1 MIVRMNAPS
10 RASILA
16 KQKDGI
22 LLVHQDGVKPFSRTS
37 QKVSIDLANETEN
50 RLLKSGKDMSFLLNR
65 FFSIF
70 IVNLFLFTTK
80 LENISSL
87 DINSL
92 INIAFP
98 ILYFSRFQEVMLF
111 LHIGKYKPEMTSIHT
126 YDVESLA

>member
-50 RLLKSGKDMSFLLNR
+50 RLLKSGKDSAHLMMLQQ
-65 FFSIF
+65 
-70 IVNLFLFTTK
+70 IVSTAKSCTT
-80 LENISSL
+80 
-87 DINSL
+87 
-92 INIAFP
+92 FP
-98 ILYFSRFQEVMLF
+98 KS
-111 LHIGKYKPEMTSIHT
+111 
-126 YDVESLA
+126 

>member
-50 RLLKSGKDMSFLLNR
+50 RLLKSGKDMLNA
-65 FFSIF
+65 
-70 IVNLFLFTTK
+70 N
-80 LENISSL
+80 
-87 DINSL
+87 
-92 INIAFP
+92 
-98 ILYFSRFQEVMLF
+98 
-111 LHIGKYKPEMTSIHT
+111 IGKTFMPKSQTIATILKKSVPFLQKHI
-126 YDVESLA
+126 L

>member
-50 RLLKSGKDMSFLLNR
+50 RLLKSGKDILLQK
-65 FFSIF
+65 FE
-70 IVNLFLFTTK
+70 IVEEE
-80 LENISSL
+80 LEKV
-87 DINSL
+87 
-92 INIAFP
+92 A
-98 ILYFSRFQEVMLF
+98 E
-111 LHIGKYKPEMTSIHT
+111 T
-126 YDVESLA
+126 

>member
-50 RLLKSGKDMSFLLNR
+50 RLLKSGKDTLKF
-65 FFSIF
+65 
-70 IVNLFLFTTK
+70 
-80 LENISSL
+80 ISSRQYIL
-87 DINSL
+87 LVHRSISYL
-92 INIAFP
+92 SIAVY
-98 ILYFSRFQEVMLF
+98 LTFS
-111 LHIGKYKPEMTSIHT
+111 G
-126 YDVESLA
+126 

>member
-50 RLLKSGKDMSFLLNR
+50 RLLKSGKDKRLHEANKSCIRIRQQLKK
-65 FFSIF
+65 
-70 IVNLFLFTTK
+70 NLKKLKKKWAKKLFVK
-80 LENISSL
+80 DEY
-87 DINSL
+87 L
-92 INIAFP
+92 IA
-98 ILYFSRFQEVMLF
+98 
-111 LHIGKYKPEMTSIHT
+111 
-126 YDVESLA
+126 DA

>member
-50 RLLKSGKDMSFLLNR
+50 RLLKSGKDNVFMFDSILLQ
-65 FFSIF
+65 
-70 IVNLFLFTTK
+70 L
-80 LENISSL
+80 LE
-87 DINSL
+87 
-92 INIAFP
+92 
-98 ILYFSRFQEVMLF
+98 
-111 LHIGKYKPEMTSIHT
+111 K
-126 YDVESLA
+126 VEEETDE

>member
-50 RLLKSGKDMSFLLNR
+50 RLLKSGKDT
-65 FFSIF
+65 FFMRKTKGCCR
-70 IVNLFLFTTK
+70 FLF
-80 LENISSL
+80 
-87 DINSL
+87 
-92 INIAFP
+92 F
-98 ILYFSRFQEVMLF
+98 
-111 LHIGKYKPEMTSIHT
+111 
-126 YDVESLA
+126 

>member
-50 RLLKSGKDMSFLLNR
+50 RLLKSGKDKETIYSSN
-65 FFSIF
+65 SC
-70 IVNLFLFTTK
+70 TTFRK
-80 LENISSL
+80 SCTTLGRRNYL
-87 DINSL
+87 
-92 INIAFP
+92 
-98 ILYFSRFQEVMLF
+98 V
-111 LHIGKYKPEMTSIHT
+111 G
-126 YDVESLA
+126 

>member
-50 RLLKSGKDMSFLLNR
+50 RLLKSGKDIMR
-65 FFSIF
+65 ECI
-70 IVNLFLFTTK
+70 LFL
-80 LENISSL
+80 
-87 DINSL
+87 
-92 INIAFP
+92 A
-98 ILYFSRFQEVMLF
+98 EVL
-111 LHIGKYKPEMTSIHT
+111 GK
-126 YDVESLA
+126 VEEEF

>member
-50 RLLKSGKDMSFLLNR
+50 RLLKSGKDRHVVYSPK
-65 FFSIF
+65 SC
-70 IVNLFLFTTK
+70 TTFP
-80 LENISSL
+80 NI
-87 DINSL
+87 
-92 INIAFP
+92 
-98 ILYFSRFQEVMLF
+98 
-111 LHIGKYKPEMTSIHT
+111 
-126 YDVESLA
+126 

>member
-50 RLLKSGKDMSFLLNR
+50 RLLKSGKDSGSFSMR
-65 FFSIF
+65 FSSSTFS
-70 IVNLFLFTTK
+70 K
-80 LENISSL
+80 S
-87 DINSL
+87 
-92 INIAFP
+92 
-98 ILYFSRFQEVMLF
+98 
-111 LHIGKYKPEMTSIHT
+111 
-126 YDVESLA
+126 